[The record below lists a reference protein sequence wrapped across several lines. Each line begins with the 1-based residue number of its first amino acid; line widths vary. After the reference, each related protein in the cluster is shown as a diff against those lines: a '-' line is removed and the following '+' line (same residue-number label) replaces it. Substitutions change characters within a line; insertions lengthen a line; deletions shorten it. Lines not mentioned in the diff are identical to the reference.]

1 MLRGWG
7 SSLRIFPRKAGLS
20 LHFSDSKSDYPRSP
34 VMEVGGGGVQM
45 HMTGALNQHHLSQL
59 YNIF

>member
-34 VMEVGGGGVQM
+34 VMEVGGGG
-45 HMTGALNQHHLSQL
+45 GANAYDWCIKSAPFEPV
-59 YNIF
+59 I